1 VSVGSTERKRLSRLV
16 LVRHAEPAE
25 DARGLCYGRLDVGL
39 SDRGRVQAAELAAAL
54 AGVEIDAVYSSPR
67 TRAVETAAALG
78 VDVRVD
84 ERLREIDFGELEG
97 RSYEDI
103 ERTDP
108 ALFRAWMDAPT
119 TVQFP
124 GGECYDD
131 LRMRATEAL
140 EEIRRRHDVA
150 AVVAHG
156 GVVRSV
162 LQSWLELPAHAIFRL
177 DQSYC
182 GVSIVDWIDDVP
194 IVRLLNGALP
204 LQSLTALSRRL

>member
-1 VSVGSTERKRLSRLV
+1 VSRLL

-39 SDRGRVQAAELAAAL
+39 SEHGRAQAAELAAAL
-54 AGVEIDAVYSSPR
+54 AVIELDAVYSSPR

-84 ERLREIDFGELEG
+84 DRLREIDFGELEG
-97 RSYEDI
+97 RSYEEI
-103 ERTDP
+103 EQSDP
-108 ALFRAWMDAPT
+108 VLFRAWMESPT

-131 LRMRATEAL
+131 LRSRSTEVL
-140 EEIRRRHDVA
+140 DEIRRRHAVA

-156 GVVRSV
+156 GVVRAA

-177 DQSYC
+177 DQAYC
-182 GVSIVDWIDDVP
+182 GVSIVDWIGDVP
-194 IVRLLNGALP
+194 IVRLLNGGLP
-204 LQSLTALSRRL
+204 LQSLAAHSRRL